1 MIHPLVLTIFKKNWC
16 GRLRAKIFTFNSTNV
31 INIPFVFCLLK
42 KKKNPK
48 SWVWSSFLKGLPFW
62 KGFLSETALPDVF
75 PIHNDWYILL
85 VAQDKK
91 LWIHSWLFFQ
101 TLPHYLSAIPAA
113 AAAKLCQLC
122 PTLWDPTD
130 GSPPGSRPWDWVKAV
145 SSVNNCTVPPF
156 QKSHLLDNNLEM
168 WQWFI
173 NRKKV
178 IFSIYVTF
186 FNWKSISGNFLGW

>member
-1 MIHPLVLTIFKKNWC
+1 MLV
-16 GRLRAKIFTFNSTNV
+16 
-31 INIPFVFCLLK
+31 K

-130 GSPPGSRPWDWVKAV
+130 GSPPGSRPWDSPGNNTGVGCHFLLQYMKVKSESEVAQSCV
-145 SSVNNCTVPPF
+145 QLFATPWTVAYQAPPPMGF
-156 QKSHLLDNNLEM
+156 PRQEYWSGLPLPSPELAPSALLITYIPPQNTDIHWSTPSM
-168 WQWFI
+168 S
-173 NRKKV
+173 
-178 IFSIYVTF
+178 IF
-186 FNWKSISGNFLGW
+186 

>member
-75 PIHNDWYILL
+75 PIRNDWYILL

-130 GSPPGSRPWDWVKAV
+130 GSPPGSRPWD
-145 SSVNNCTVPPF
+145 SPGNNTGVGCHF
-156 QKSHLLDNNLEM
+156 LLQPRCIL
-168 WQWFI
+168 
-173 NRKKV
+173 
-178 IFSIYVTF
+178 F
-186 FNWKSISGNFLGW
+186 FGIKNCF